1 MINALRV
8 LGYIL
13 CCLCGGSLGGYYA
26 ASFSPVP
33 GQIAIVDI
41 RSLVLK
47 AVHNNANQEQTADE
61 ANALTKR
68 VKDATDKLVEQG
80 IIVIDSQAVL
90 NAPEEAYVYIE

>member
-1 MINALRV
+1 MTNILRTLAIACAYAL
-8 LGYIL
+8 
-13 CCLCGGSLGGYYA
+13 CGSLGGYYA

-47 AVHNNANQEQTADE
+47 SVQKNAGQEQTADE
-61 ANALTKR
+61 AKALTKR
-68 VKDATDKLVEQG
+68 VKDETDKLVEQG